1 MTRVRRRWGAG
12 HRARRVVKLSARAC
26 VVIAVLCCVG
36 VAPSRA
42 TALNTNTT
50 SNATTTTTTTTTAFA
65 ETYATA
71 MDALRA
77 FADAMATDAGRD
89 GSVGEDERRT
99 RMDAAAR
106 AVDALDA
113 ELGKTFRDALAR
125 EETETVMRMVREL
138 VDGAN
143 DVEEGVEGGT
153 EGEEKAEGETRSSS
167 PRNGTA
173 ATTTKT
179 GDDTVDTA
187 AETATASSS
196 GKGDDA
202 ESLLETYLLDTS
214 APETAAAK
222 RTRVVDPTLDASDKT
237 SATTVGVVLADVG
250 KPYGES
256 TLARAVGRFAS
267 RLGMPTVR
275 PGKCSC
281 DGSGGGSGKCS
292 CDGACVVNE
301 NSVDAQSKTLDGA
314 AFGAMTINTDR
325 APWMGRI
332 AAKDSRWIAEVSH
345 PVAFGFERVYRAAK
359 HYISS
364 EDAEFAPAP
373 ELLSCDA
380 FTDAL
385 DPIREKCATMR
396 CKTKFADMQ
405 KYITEH
411 QKGMIFTQCPGFL
424 RDAQT
429 KRLRGASVATSE
441 TPSSAERRT
450 RAKYATILP
459 LGVDEDENL
468 VALTYSF
475 GFKISDLVFYR
486 SAKVKA
492 DEEYDWTTEPEAL
505 KTKLESANRADLA
518 LYQKSLE
525 QLDELKAR
533 PSFQARLD
541 ALRGMIKAASL
552 FCEDQKVC
560 SSGVEAKLSVD
571 VDPKH
576 SAILG
581 EFPVSCGTEAAS
593 REMKCVDDWFLCEGP
608 GATGSVWHSGV
619 GGAEE
624 EERGKTTGPTPSG
637 KEEEDASSSTTTTTT
652 TNEYSERRSDDDLDE
667 AASIGQD
674 SSTATAKV
682 TAEAQSEPVVD
693 RPKKSVAGATI
704 SAAVSVHRRSPW
716 LWYSISFILL
726 AVVVTSVAQHYIESS
741 AAASPA
747 SSLDLGA
754 SILRERPVSAKEI
767 GREMSANDDFWRGA
781 RTASPPRDR
790 ARGTGR
796 STGNAGRRPGRRGK
810 STQQR
815 GPMTAE
821 ERAFYDEL

>member
-1 MTRVRRRWGAG
+1 
-12 HRARRVVKLSARAC
+12 
-26 VVIAVLCCVG
+26 
-36 VAPSRA
+36 
-42 TALNTNTT
+42 
-50 SNATTTTTTTTTAFA
+50 
-65 ETYATA
+65 
-71 MDALRA
+71 
-77 FADAMATDAGRD
+77 
-89 GSVGEDERRT
+89 
-99 RMDAAAR
+99 
-106 AVDALDA
+106 
-113 ELGKTFRDALAR
+113 
-125 EETETVMRMVREL
+125 
-138 VDGAN
+138 
-143 DVEEGVEGGT
+143 
-153 EGEEKAEGETRSSS
+153 
-167 PRNGTA
+167 
-173 ATTTKT
+173 
-179 GDDTVDTA
+179 
-187 AETATASSS
+187 
-196 GKGDDA
+196 
-202 ESLLETYLLDTS
+202 LDTS

-364 EDAEFAPAP
+364 DDAEFAPAP

-380 FTDAL
+380 FTGAL
-385 DPIREKCATMR
+385 DPIRKKCETMR
-396 CKTKFADMQ
+396 CKTRFADMQ

-411 QKGMIFTQCPGFL
+411 QKGMILTQCPGFL

-429 KRLRGASVATSE
+429 ERLRGAAVGTSE

-459 LGVDEDENL
+459 LGADEDENL
-468 VALTYSF
+468 IALTYSF
-475 GFKISDLVFYR
+475 GFKLSDLVFYR

-492 DEEYDWTTEPEAL
+492 DEEYDWSTEPEAL
-505 KTKLESANRADLA
+505 KTKLESANRADLT

-624 EERGKTTGPTPSG
+624 EERGKTTGPTTSG
-637 KEEEDASSSTTTTTT
+637 KEEEDASSSTTTTT

-674 SSTATAKV
+674 SSAATAKV
-682 TAEAQSEPVVD
+682 TAEAQSEPVAA
-693 RPKKSVAGATI
+693 RPKKSVRGRN
-704 SAAVSVHRRSPW
+704 HQRRRSACTDNPRGCGTPFP
-716 LWYSISFILL
+716 SSSSP
-726 AVVVTSVAQHYIESS
+726 VVVTSVAQHYIESS

-747 SSLDLGA
+747 SSLELGA

-767 GREMSANDDFWRGA
+767 GREMSANDEFWRGT

-796 STGNAGRRPGRRGK
+796 SAGNAGRRPGRRGK

>member
-1 MTRVRRRWGAG
+1 M
-12 HRARRVVKLSARAC
+12 KLSTAC
-26 VVIAVLCCVG
+26 ASVVVLAVWCCVG
-36 VAPSRA
+36 VAPCVA
-42 TALNTNTT
+42 TALNTNTSMMM
-50 SNATTTTTTTTTAFA
+50 SNATTPTPGTFE

-77 FADAMATDAGRD
+77 FADAMATSTGRE
-89 GSVGEDERRT
+89 SSTVGDEERRT
-99 RMDAAAR
+99 RVDAAAR

-113 ELGKTFRDALAR
+113 ELGETFRDALAR
-125 EETETVMRMVREL
+125 GEMETVMRMVREL
-138 VDGAN
+138 VDGAK
-143 DVEEGVEGGT
+143 DVEDGVEG
-153 EGEEKAEGETRSSS
+153 EVGEEDEAKAST
-167 PRNGTA
+167 RNGTA
-173 ATTTKT
+173 TTTATKT
-179 GDDTVDTA
+179 KTDDDTVDTA
-187 AETATASSS
+187 ADTTASPSS
-196 GKGDDA
+196 DKGSDA

-222 RTRVVDPTLDASDKT
+222 RTRMVDPTRDASEKT
-237 SATTVGVVLADVG
+237 SATTVGVVLADIG

-281 DGSGGGSGKCS
+281 DGAGGGLGKCL
-292 CDGACVVNE
+292 CDGACVVDE
-301 NSVDAQSKTLDGA
+301 KSVDAQSKTLDGA
-314 AFGAMTINTDR
+314 AFGAMTVNTDR

-332 AAKDSRWIAEVSH
+332 AAKDSRWIGEVAH
-345 PVAFGFERVYRAAK
+345 PVAFGFERMYRAAK

-364 EDAEFAPAP
+364 DDAEFAPAP

-380 FTDAL
+380 FTGAL
-385 DPIREKCATMR
+385 DPIRKKCETMR
-396 CKTKFADMQ
+396 CKTRFADMQ

-411 QKGMIFTQCPGFL
+411 QKGMILTQCPGFL

-429 KRLRGASVATSE
+429 ERLRGAAVGTSE

-459 LGVDEDENL
+459 LGADEDENL
-468 VALTYSF
+468 IALTYSF
-475 GFKISDLVFYR
+475 GFKLSDVVFYR

-492 DEEYDWTTEPEAL
+492 DEEYDWSTEPEAL
-505 KTKLESANRADLA
+505 KTKLESANRADLT
-518 LYQKSLE
+518 LYQKSRE
-525 QLDELKAR
+525 QLDEFKAR
-533 PSFQARLD
+533 PTFTARLD

-560 SSGVEAKLSVD
+560 SSGVDAKLSVD

-576 SAILG
+576 NAILG
-581 EFPVSCGTEAAS
+581 EFPASCGTEAAS

-619 GGAEE
+619 GGAIE
-624 EERGKTTGPTPSG
+624 EERETTDPKPSG
-637 KEEEDASSSTTTTTT
+637 KGGDADSSPSSTTPP
-652 TNEYSERRSDDDLDE
+652 NEYNERRSDDDLDE
-667 AASIGQD
+667 AASIGQE

-682 TAEAQSEPVVD
+682 TAEAQSEPVAA
-693 RPKKSVAGATI
+693 RPKKSVTGATI
-704 SAAVSVHRRSPW
+704 SAAVSVHRQSPW

-747 SSLDLGA
+747 SSLELGA

-767 GREMSANDDFWRGA
+767 GREMSANDEFWRGT

-796 STGNAGRRPGRRGK
+796 SAGNAGRRPGRRGK

>member
-1 MTRVRRRWGAG
+1 MGVRRRSGAG
-12 HRARRVVKLSARAC
+12 RRASSVMKLSAC
-26 VVIAVLCCVG
+26 ISVVLAVWCCVG
-36 VAPSRA
+36 VAPCVA
-42 TALNTNTT
+42 AALNTNTT
-50 SNATTTTTTTTTAFA
+50 LTSSVTSNATTPTPITFA

-71 MDALRA
+71 IDALRA
-77 FADAMATDAGRD
+77 FADAMAADAGRD
-89 GSVGEDERRT
+89 STVDEDETRM

-106 AVDALDA
+106 AVAALDA
-113 ELGKTFRDALAR
+113 ELGKTFRDALASG
-125 EETETVMRMVREL
+125 EMETVMRVVREL
-138 VDGAN
+138 VDGAK
-143 DVEEGVEGGT
+143 DVEDGVEG
-153 EGEEKAEGETRSSS
+153 EEDKVEASLG
-167 PRNGTA
+167 NGTA
-173 ATTTKT
+173 TTLTKT
-179 GDDTVDTA
+179 DDNTVDTA
-187 AETATASSS
+187 ADTTASPSS
-196 GKGDDA
+196 DKGDDA

-222 RTRVVDPTLDASDKT
+222 RTRMVDPTRDSSEKT
-237 SATTVGVVLADVG
+237 SATTVGVVLADIG
-250 KPYGES
+250 KSYGES

-281 DGSGGGSGKCS
+281 DGAGGGSGKCS
-292 CDGACVVNE
+292 CDGACVVDE

-314 AFGAMTINTDR
+314 AFGAMTVNTDR

-332 AAKDSRWIAEVSH
+332 AAKDSRWIGEVAH
-345 PVAFGFERVYRAAK
+345 PVAFGFERMYRAAK

-364 EDAEFAPAP
+364 DDAEFAPAP

-380 FTDAL
+380 FTGAL
-385 DPIREKCATMR
+385 DPIRKKCETMR
-396 CKTKFADMQ
+396 CKTRFADMQ

-411 QKGMIFTQCPGFL
+411 QKGMILTQCPGFL

-429 KRLRGASVATSE
+429 ERLRGAAVGTSE

-459 LGVDEDENL
+459 LGGDEDENL

-492 DEEYDWTTEPEAL
+492 DEEYDWSTEPEAL
-505 KTKLESANRADLA
+505 KTKLESANRADLT
-518 LYQKSLE
+518 LYQKSRE
-525 QLDELKAR
+525 QLDEFKAR
-533 PSFQARLD
+533 PTFKARLD

-560 SSGVEAKLSVD
+560 SSGVDAKLSVD

-581 EFPVSCGTEAAS
+581 EFPASCGTEASS

-619 GGAEE
+619 GGAKE
-624 EERGKTTGPTPSG
+624 EEREKTTDPKPSG
-637 KEEEDASSSTTTTTT
+637 KGDADSTSSTTPP
-652 TNEYSERRSDDDLDE
+652 NEYSERRSDDDLDE
-667 AASIGQD
+667 AASIGQE

-682 TAEAQSEPVVD
+682 TAEAQSEPVVT
-693 RPKKSVAGATI
+693 RPKKSVTGATI
-704 SAAVSVHRRSPW
+704 SAAVSVHRQSPW

-747 SSLDLGA
+747 SSLELGA

-767 GREMSANDDFWRGA
+767 GREMSANDEFWRGT

-796 STGNAGRRPGRRGK
+796 SVGNAGRRPGRRGK